1 MYRNA
6 SSSLVVGACLL
17 AASACLAQSTTAYP
31 TRPVRLVVPFAPGG
45 TNDAI
50 ARIVAGKLGQR
61 LGQTF
66 VVDNRGGANMVLG
79 SEIVAHANP
88 DGHTILIVGA
98 GHAVNPSLR
107 KKLPYNSLRDFAPIG
122 LVATGPYVM
131 VVHPSVPAKSLG
143 EFVTWAKARPGQV
156 NYASTGAG
164 SPPHLA
170 AELFK
175 AMAGI
180 DMQHIPY
187 KGGGAVLPDLLAG
200 RVSLFFG
207 SVSTL
212 KPHVQAGRLRGIA
225 VTTAKRSPAMPELP
239 TFIESGL
246 PGYEVTGWY
255 GLLAPGRTPS
265 AIVVRL
271 NKELG
276 QVLND
281 AEARK
286 QLARRGLEPAPGT
299 SGEFA
304 VLIRDEIP
312 KWAKVMREAGIRP
325 E

>member
-1 MYRNA
+1 MVFFVRILTVAA
-6 SSSLVVGACLL
+6 SLL
-17 AASACLAQSTTAYP
+17 AAGACLAQSAASYP
-31 TRPVRLVVPFAPGG
+31 GRPVRLVVPFSPGG

-50 ARIVAGKLGQR
+50 ARIVAAKLAVR

-66 VVDNRGGANMVLG
+66 VVDNRSGANMVVG
-79 SEIVAHANP
+79 SEIVVRSNA

-98 GHAVNPSLR
+98 GYAVNPSLR
-107 KKLPYNSLRDFAPIG
+107 KKLPYDSLRDFAPIG
-122 LVATGPYVM
+122 LVANGPYVM
-131 VVHPSVPAKSLG
+131 VVHPSVPAKTVG
-143 EFVTWAKARPGQV
+143 EFTEWVKSRPGQV
-156 NYASTGAG
+156 NYASTGNG

-175 AMAGI
+175 AAAGL
-180 DMQHIPY
+180 DMQHVPY
-187 KGGGAVLPDLLAG
+187 RGGGAVLPDLLGG

-212 KPHVQAGRLRGIA
+212 KPQVRAGRLRAIA

-246 PGYEVTGWY
+246 KDYEVTGWY
-255 GLLAPGRTPS
+255 GLLAPGKTPP
-265 AIVVRL
+265 AIVERL
-271 NKELG
+271 NRELQ

-281 AEARK
+281 ADARK

-299 SGEFA
+299 TADFA
-304 VLIRDEIP
+304 ALIRSEIP
-312 KWAKVMREAGIRP
+312 KWAKVMRAAGIKP

>member
-1 MYRNA
+1 MYF
-6 SSSLVVGACLL
+6 LVRILTV
-17 AASACLAQSTTAYP
+17 AAALFAAGTCLAQSAAGYP
-31 TRPVRLVVPFAPGG
+31 VRPVRLVVPFAPGG

-50 ARIVAGKLGQR
+50 ARIIAEKLAAR
-61 LGQTF
+61 LGQPF
-66 VVDNRGGANMVLG
+66 VVDNRGGANMVVG
-79 SEIVAHANP
+79 SEIVARANA

-107 KKLPYNSLRDFAPIG
+107 KKLPYDTLHDLAPVG
-122 LVATGPYVM
+122 LVANGPYVM
-131 VVHPSVPAKSLG
+131 VVHPSVPAKTVG
-143 EFVTWAKARPGQV
+143 EFIAWVKARPGQV

-175 AMAGI
+175 ATAGL

-187 KGGGAVLPDLLAG
+187 KGGGAVLPDLLGG

-212 KPHVQAGRLRGIA
+212 KPQVQAGRLRGIA

-239 TFIESGL
+239 TFIESGVK
-246 PGYEVTGWY
+246 GYEVTGWY
-255 GLLAPGRTPS
+255 GLLAPGRTSP
-265 AIVVRL
+265 AIIARL
-271 NKELG
+271 NRELQ

-281 AEARK
+281 ADARK
-286 QLARRGLEPAPGT
+286 RLARRGLEAAPG
-299 SGEFA
+299 SAADFSA
-304 VLIRDEIP
+304 LIRSEIP
-312 KWAKVMREAGIRP
+312 KWAKVMRAAGVRP

>member
-1 MYRNA
+1 MP
-6 SSSLVVGACLL
+6 SLVRIVKIV
-17 AASACLAQSTTAYP
+17 AAVVAAAGCVAQSAAAYP

-50 ARIVAGKLGQR
+50 ARIIAEKLAVR
-61 LGQTF
+61 LGQPV
-66 VVDNRGGANMVLG
+66 VVDNRGGANMVVG
-79 SEIVAHANP
+79 SEIVARANA

-98 GHAVNPSLR
+98 GYAVNPSLR
-107 KKLPYNSLRDFAPIG
+107 KKLPYDSLRDFAPIG

-131 VVHPSVPAKSLG
+131 VVHPSVPAKTVG
-143 EFVTWAKARPGQV
+143 EFISWAKARPGQV
-156 NYASTGAG
+156 NYASTGTG

-170 AELFK
+170 AELFM

-225 VTTAKRSPAMPELP
+225 VTTTKRSPAMPELP
-239 TFIESGL
+239 TFIESGVK
-246 PGYEVTGWY
+246 GYEVTGWY
-255 GLLAPGRTPS
+255 GLLAPGKTSP
-265 AIVVRL
+265 AIVARL
-271 NKELG
+271 NRELQ

-281 AEARK
+281 ADARNR
-286 QLARRGLEPAPGT
+286 LAQRGLESAPG
-299 SGEFA
+299 SAADFSA
-304 VLIRDEIP
+304 LIRSEIP
-312 KWAKVMREAGIRP
+312 KWAKVMRAAGVKP
-325 E
+325 Q

>member
-1 MYRNA
+1 MYF
-6 SSSLVVGACLL
+6 LVRILTV
-17 AASACLAQSTTAYP
+17 AAALFAAGACLAQSTPGYP

-50 ARIVAGKLGQR
+50 ARIIAEKLAAHLGQP
-61 LGQTF
+61 F
-66 VVDNRGGANMVLG
+66 VVDNRGGANMVVG
-79 SEIVAHANP
+79 SEIVARANA

-107 KKLPYNSLRDFAPIG
+107 KRLPYDTLHDLAPIG
-122 LVATGPYVM
+122 LVANGPYVM
-131 VVHPSVPAKSLG
+131 VVHPSVPAKTVG
-143 EFVTWAKARPGQV
+143 EFITWVKARPGQV

-175 AMAGI
+175 ATAGL

-187 KGGGAVLPDLLAG
+187 KGGGAVLPDLLGG

-212 KPHVQAGRLRGIA
+212 KPQVQAGRLRGIA

-239 TFIESGL
+239 TFIESGVK
-246 PGYEVTGWY
+246 GYEVTGWY
-255 GLLAPGRTPS
+255 GLLAPGRTSP
-265 AIVVRL
+265 AIIARL
-271 NKELG
+271 NRELQ

-281 AEARK
+281 ADARK
-286 QLARRGLEPAPGT
+286 RLARRGLEAAPG
-299 SGEFA
+299 SAADFSA
-304 VLIRDEIP
+304 LIRSEIP
-312 KWAKVMREAGIRP
+312 KWAKVMRAAGVRP